1 MQEKNEDIRPE
12 AQNLNLPDRKA
23 APYISGPK
31 SEHLRR
37 RDNLR
42 TLLRYVKGVGPKKS
56 GYLDKAG
63 LNTIEDIL
71 YYLPKR
77 YEDRSSVTAIK
88 DLKPGESRVIQGE
101 ITSLNSR
108 TARSGASI
116 FQAVVIDPTGSMQAT
131 WFNQPY
137 LRDKL
142 KTGDKVILYG
152 RVEIYDKL
160 QMVQPEYEVTEG
172 SDTDSVNIG
181 RIVPVYSLV
190 EQLTQRF
197 LRSMTYKAAV
207 EYAKFTTERL
217 PTYII
222 ARQKL
227 VDIKFALRNIH
238 FPTNFEMLEK
248 AYKRI
253 VFEEFFILQLALAIR
268 KKGHAPQIAASGHS
282 MAAGELSESFKKALP
297 FELTDGQ
304 KKAVAEI
311 ERDMSGTKPMNR
323 LLEGDVGS
331 GKTVVAAHALIL
343 AVQNG
348 FQSVIMAPTEVLARQ
363 HFIGLSELLMPMGIN
378 VALLIGGMD
387 MKTKERIYSEIK
399 EGNADIVVGTHA
411 IIQGPVE
418 FGSLG
423 LAVIDE
429 QHKFGVA
436 QRAMLRRKGLNP
448 HVLIMTATPIPR
460 TLALTVYGDLDIST
474 IKELPKGR
482 KPITTYWV
490 EEDKRDQMYGFI
502 REELTEGRQAYVVCP
517 LISQGTESG
526 SKEHLS
532 ERADAVGTFEKLKNE
547 VFTEYEVGL
556 LHGKMSTKEKDK
568 VMKDF
573 KKGKIDVLVSTVVIE
588 VGIDIPNA
596 SVMLIENADRF
607 GLSQLHQLRGRIGR
621 GGHESYCILLA
632 DPRTDAA
639 ADRLKAIEETL
650 DGFEIAETDMDLRG
664 PGEIFGTKQHGL
676 PEIRFGNLA
685 KDFGIMELARKE
697 AFALIEKDPN
707 LSEERHQ
714 PLKKSLYERFK
725 GRLELV
731 RVG

>member
-1 MQEKNEDIRPE
+1 MQEKN
-12 AQNLNLPDRKA
+12 NLKTLVR
-23 APYISGPK
+23 YI
-31 SEHLRR
+31 
-37 RDNLR
+37 
-42 TLLRYVKGVGPKKS
+42 KGVGPKKS
-56 GYLDKAG
+56 ECLARVG

-88 DLKPGESRVIQGE
+88 DLKPGQSMTIQGE
-101 ITSLNSR
+101 ISALNSR
-108 TARSGASI
+108 TARSGAVI
-116 FQAVVIDPTGSMQAT
+116 FQAVVTDATGSMHAI

-137 LRDKL
+137 LRDIL
-142 KTGDKVILYG
+142 KAGDKVILYG
-152 RVEIYDKL
+152 KVEIYDRL
-160 QMVQPEYEVTEG
+160 QMVQPEYEIVEDKQITQEKIN
-172 SDTDSVNIG
+172 SLNIG
-181 RIVPVYSLV
+181 RIVPVYPLTA
-190 EQLTQRF
+190 ELTQRF
-197 LRSMTYKAAV
+197 LRSMIFKALA
-207 EYAKFTTERL
+207 EYVKFAIERL

-238 FPTNFEMLEK
+238 FPTNFQMLEK

-268 KKGHAPQIAASGHS
+268 KKGRAPDEAAFGHS
-282 MAAGELSESFKKALP
+282 MTAGELSGSFKNALL
-297 FELTDGQ
+297 FELTAGQ
-304 KKAVAEI
+304 KKAVAQI
-311 ERDMSGTKPMNR
+311 ERDMSGAKPMNR

-331 GKTVVAAHALIL
+331 GKTVVAAHALVL

-348 FQSVIMAPTEVLARQ
+348 FQGVIMAPTEVLARQ
-363 HFIGLSELLMPMGIN
+363 HFIYLSELLMPLGIN
-378 VALLIGGMD
+378 VVLLIGGMD
-387 MKTKERIYSEIK
+387 AKTRERIYSEIK
-399 EGNADIVVGTHA
+399 YGKADIAVGTHA
-411 IIQGPVE
+411 VIQEAVE
-418 FGSLG
+418 FRNLG
-423 LAVIDE
+423 LIVIDE

-436 QRAMLRRKGLNP
+436 QRAILRRKGLNP

-490 EEDKRDQMYGFI
+490 EEEKRGEMYSFI
-502 REELTEGRQAYVVCP
+502 KEELANGRQAYVVCP
-517 LISQGTESG
+517 LIESRKSHRGGGAEQG
-526 SKEHLS
+526 
-532 ERADAVGTFEKLKNE
+532 AVDIFEKLKNE
-547 VFTEYEVGL
+547 IFTGYKVGL
-556 LHGKMSTKEKDK
+556 LHGKMSSKEKDR

-573 KKGKIDVLVSTVVIE
+573 KKKNIDLLVSTVVIE

-621 GGHESYCILLA
+621 GGYESYCILLA
-632 DPRTDAA
+632 DPRTDDGAE
-639 ADRLKAIEETL
+639 RLKAIEGTL
-650 DGFEIAETDMDLRG
+650 DGFEIAEVDMDQRG
-664 PGEIFGTKQHGL
+664 PGEMFGTRQHGL

-685 KDFGIMELARKE
+685 KDFGIMELARTE
-697 AFALIEKDPN
+697 AFALIEKDPG

-714 PLKKSLYERFK
+714 LLKKSLYDRFR
-725 GRLELV
+725 GRLELI

>member
-1 MQEKNEDIRPE
+1 MQEKNLKTLVR
-12 AQNLNLPDRKA
+12 
-23 APYISGPK
+23 YI
-31 SEHLRR
+31 
-37 RDNLR
+37 
-42 TLLRYVKGVGPKKS
+42 KGVGPKKS
-56 GYLDKAG
+56 QHLARVG

-88 DLKPGESRVIQGE
+88 DLKPGGSMTIQGE
-101 ITSLNSR
+101 IITLSSR
-108 TARSGASI
+108 TSR
-116 FQAVVIDPTGSMQAT
+116 TGSSIVQAAMADGT
-131 WFNQPY
+131 GTIHAVWFNQPY
-137 LRDKL
+137 LRDML
-142 KTGDKVILYG
+142 KAGDKLVLYG
-152 RVEIYDKL
+152 KVEIYDRL
-160 QMVQPEYEVTEG
+160 QMIQPEYEILEDKEVNQ
-172 SDTDSVNIG
+172 SLNIG
-181 RIVPVYSLV
+181 RIVPVYSLTA
-190 EQLTQRF
+190 ELTQRF
-197 LRSMTYKAAV
+197 MRGMIFKAIGGYVKYAV
-207 EYAKFTTERL
+207 ERL

-222 ARQKL
+222 ARQRL

-238 FPTNFEMLEK
+238 FPTNFELLEK

-268 KKGHAPQIAASGHS
+268 KKGSAPEEEAFGHK
-282 MAAGELSESFKKALP
+282 MTLGELSASFKKALP
-297 FELTDGQ
+297 FELTEAQ
-304 KKAVAEI
+304 KRAVVEI
-311 ERDMSGTKPMNR
+311 ERDMFSSRPMNR

-331 GKTVVAAHALIL
+331 GKTVVAAHALVL
-343 AVQNG
+343 AAQNG

-363 HFIGLSELLMPMGIN
+363 HFIGLSELFMPLGIN

-387 MKTKERIYSEIK
+387 TRSRDGVYSDIK
-399 EGNADIVVGTHA
+399 EGKADVVVGTHA
-411 IIQGPVE
+411 IIQESVE
-418 FGSLG
+418 FKNLG

-436 QRAMLRRKGLNP
+436 QRAILRRKGHNP

-482 KPITTYWV
+482 KPIATYWV
-490 EEDKRDQMYGFI
+490 EEEKRDQMYGFI
-502 REELTEGRQAYVVCP
+502 MEELKDGRQAYVVCP
-517 LISQGTESG
+517 LIDTKADGKAGAVETFG
-526 SKEHLS
+526 RLKKEI
-532 ERADAVGTFEKLKNE
+532 
-547 VFTEYEVGL
+547 FTDYEVGL
-556 LHGKMSTKEKDK
+556 LHGKMSTKDKDK

-573 KKGKIDVLVSTVVIE
+573 KKGKINVLVSTVVIE

-621 GGHESYCILLA
+621 GGFESYCILLA
-632 DPRTDAA
+632 DPKTDAA
-639 ADRLKAIEETL
+639 ADRLKAIEGTL

-664 PGEIFGTKQHGL
+664 PGEIFGTRQHGL

-697 AFALIEKDPN
+697 AFTLIEKDPG
-707 LSEERHQ
+707 LSEEHHQ
-714 PLKKSLYERFK
+714 LLKKSLYERFK
-725 GRLELV
+725 GRLELI

>member
-1 MQEKNEDIRPE
+1 MQEKN
-12 AQNLNLPDRKA
+12 NLKTQVR
-23 APYISGPK
+23 YI
-31 SEHLRR
+31 
-37 RDNLR
+37 
-42 TLLRYVKGVGPKKS
+42 KGVGPRKS
-56 GYLDKAG
+56 EYLAKVG

-88 DLKPGESRVIQGE
+88 DLKPGETRTIQGE
-101 ITSLNSR
+101 ITAVSSR
-108 TARSGASI
+108 TSRSGASI
-116 FQAVVIDPTGSMQAT
+116 FQAVVADSTGSIHAI

-137 LRDKL
+137 LKDTL
-142 KTGDKVILYG
+142 KALDKVILYG
-152 RVEIYDKL
+152 KVEIYEKL
-160 QMVQPEYEVTEG
+160 QMVQPEYEVMEG
-172 SDTDSVNIG
+172 PETDSVNIG
-181 RIVPVYSLV
+181 RIVPVYSLAA
-190 EQLTQRF
+190 QLTQKI
-197 LRSMTYKAAV
+197 LRNLTFKAIA
-207 EYAKFTTERL
+207 EYVKFATERL

-253 VFEEFFILQLALAIR
+253 VFGEFFVLQLALAIR
-268 KKGHAPQIAASGHS
+268 KKGRAPEEAAFGHS
-282 MAAGELSESFKKALP
+282 MTAGELSGSFKKALP
-297 FELTDGQ
+297 FELTGAQ

-311 ERDMSGTKPMNR
+311 ERDMSGGKPMNR

-331 GKTVVAAHALIL
+331 GKTVVAAHALVL
-343 AVQNG
+343 AAQNG

-363 HFIGLSELLMPMGIN
+363 HFIYLSELLMPLGIN
-378 VALLIGGMD
+378 VVLLIGGMD
-387 MKTKERIYSEIK
+387 ARMRERVYSEIK
-399 EGNADIVVGTHA
+399 DEKADIVVGTHA

-418 FGSLG
+418 FKNLG

-436 QRAMLRRKGLNP
+436 QRAILGRKGLNP
-448 HVLIMTATPIPR
+448 HILIMTATPIPR

-482 KPITTYWV
+482 FPIVTYWV
-490 EEDKRDQMYGFI
+490 EEDKRDQMYDFI

-517 LISQGTESG
+517 FISRESG
-526 SKEHLS
+526 
-532 ERADAVGTFEKLKNE
+532 VGGGESTKSAIETFERLRDE
-547 VFTEYEVGL
+547 VFTDYEVGL
-556 LHGKMSTKEKDK
+556 LHGKMSFKEKDK

-573 KKGKIDVLVSTVVIE
+573 KKAKIKVLVSTVVIE

-621 GGHESYCILLA
+621 GGYESYCILLA
-632 DPRTDAA
+632 DPKTDAA
-639 ADRLKAIEETL
+639 AERLKAIEGTL
-650 DGFEIAETDMDLRG
+650 DGFEIAEADMELRG
-664 PGEIFGTKQHGL
+664 PGEMFGTRQHGL

-685 KDFGIMELARKE
+685 KDFGIMEQARKE
-697 AFALIEKDPN
+697 AFALIEKDPG
-707 LSEERHQ
+707 LLEERHQ
-714 PLKKSLYERFK
+714 LLKKSLYERFR
-725 GRLELV
+725 GRMELV

>member
-1 MQEKNEDIRPE
+1 
-12 AQNLNLPDRKA
+12 
-23 APYISGPK
+23 YIKGVGPRK
-31 SEHLRR
+31 SEHLAK
-37 RDNLR
+37 
-42 TLLRYVKGVGPKKS
+42 V
-56 GYLDKAG
+56 G

-77 YEDRSSVTAIK
+77 YEDRSRVTAIK
-88 DLKPGESRVIQGE
+88 DLRPGEARTVQGE
-101 ITSLNSR
+101 IITLSSR
-108 TARSGASI
+108 TSRSGAPI
-116 FQAVVIDPTGSMQAT
+116 FQAVVTDLTGSIHAV

-137 LRDKL
+137 LRDTL
-142 KTGDKVILYG
+142 KVGDKVILYG
-152 RVEIYDKL
+152 KVEIYDRL
-160 QMVQPEYEVTEG
+160 QMIQPEYEVLEEEIAL
-172 SDTDSVNIG
+172 SAPPHNDKVNSLNIG
-181 RIVPVYSLV
+181 RIVPVYSLTA
-190 EQLTQRF
+190 QLTQRF
-197 LRSMTYKAAV
+197 LRSMIFKTIA
-207 EYAKFTTERL
+207 EYVKFATERL

-222 ARQKL
+222 ARQRL

-268 KKGHAPQIAASGHS
+268 KKGHGPEEAAFGHS
-282 MAAGELSESFKKALP
+282 MMAGELSESFKKALP
-297 FELTDGQ
+297 FELTAAQ
-304 KKAVAEI
+304 KKALVEI
-311 ERDMSGTKPMNR
+311 EHDMSGTKPMNR

-331 GKTVVAAHALIL
+331 GKTVVAAHALVL

-363 HFIGLSELLMPMGIN
+363 HFIGLSELLMPLGIN
-378 VALLIGGMD
+378 VVLLIGGMD
-387 MKTKERIYSEIK
+387 AKTRDKVYSEIK
-399 EGNADIVVGTHA
+399 DKKADVVVGTHA
-411 IIQGPVE
+411 IIQGSVE
-418 FGSLG
+418 FKNLG

-436 QRAMLRRKGLNP
+436 QRAMMRQKGLNP

-482 KPITTYWV
+482 KPIATYWV
-490 EEDKRDQMYGFI
+490 EENKRDEMYGFI
-502 REELTEGRQAYVVCP
+502 REELTAGRQAYVVCP
-517 LISQGTESG
+517 LISRELGVGSRESG
-526 SKEHLS
+526 RSS
-532 ERADAVGTFEKLKNE
+532 AVDTFERLRDK
-547 VFTEYEVGL
+547 VFTDYEVGL

-573 KKGKIDVLVSTVVIE
+573 KKGKINVLVSTVVIE

-596 SVMLIENADRF
+596 SVMMIENADRF

-621 GGHESYCILLA
+621 GGYESYCILLA
-632 DPRTDAA
+632 DPRTNAA
-639 ADRLKAIEETL
+639 AERLKAIEGTL
-650 DGFEIAETDMDLRG
+650 DGFEIAEADMELRG
-664 PGEIFGTKQHGL
+664 PGEIFGTMQHGL

-707 LSEERHQ
+707 LMEEHHQ
-714 PLKKSLYERFK
+714 LLKKSLYDRFK
-725 GRLELV
+725 GKMELV
-731 RVG
+731 KVG

>member
-1 MQEKNEDIRPE
+1 MKNDGLKTLVR
-12 AQNLNLPDRKA
+12 
-23 APYISGPK
+23 YI
-31 SEHLRR
+31 
-37 RDNLR
+37 
-42 TLLRYVKGVGPKKS
+42 KGVGPKRS
-56 GYLDKAG
+56 EYLAKIG

-88 DLKPGESRVIQGE
+88 DLKPGDASTVQGE
-101 ITSLNSR
+101 ILSLSSR
-108 TARSGASI
+108 TGRSGASI
-116 FQAVVIDPTGSMQAT
+116 FKAVVVDPTGSMHAT

-142 KTGDKVILYG
+142 KAGDKVVLYG
-152 RVEIYDKL
+152 KVEIYDRL
-160 QMVQPEYEVTEG
+160 QMVQPEYEILEEKEIAVENL
-172 SDTDSVNIG
+172 NIG
-181 RIVPVYSLV
+181 RIVPVYSLTA
-190 EQLTQRF
+190 ELTQRS
-197 LRSMTYKAAV
+197 LRSLTFKAIS
-207 EYAKFTTERL
+207 EYVKFAAERL

-222 ARQKL
+222 ARQRL

-238 FPTNFEMLEK
+238 FPKTFEMLEK

-268 KKGHAPQIAASGHS
+268 KKGRGPEEQAFGHS
-282 MAAGELSESFKKALP
+282 MKAGELSGALRRALQ
-297 FELTDGQ
+297 FELTEAQ
-304 KKAVAEI
+304 KKAVSEI

-331 GKTVVAAHALIL
+331 GKTVVAAHALAL

-348 FQSVIMAPTEVLARQ
+348 FQGVIMAPTEVLARQ
-363 HFIGLSELLMPMGIN
+363 HFISLSELLMPLGIN
-378 VALLIGGMD
+378 VVLLIGGMD
-387 MKTKERIYSEIK
+387 AKARERVYSEIRDAK
-399 EGNADIVVGTHA
+399 ADVIVGTHA
-411 IIQGPVE
+411 IIQGSVE
-418 FGSLG
+418 FRNLG

-436 QRAMLRRKGLNP
+436 QRAILRRKGANP

-474 IKELPKGR
+474 MKELPKGR

-490 EEDKRDQMYGFI
+490 EEEKRDQMYGFI
-502 REELTEGRQAYVVCP
+502 REELMNGRQAYIVCP
-517 LISQGTESG
+517 LIED
-526 SKEHLS
+526 KIRNPKFEI
-532 ERADAVGTFEKLKNE
+532 RNVKNTFEELKNKI
-547 VFTEYEVGL
+547 FTEYEVGL
-556 LHGKMSTKEKDK
+556 LHGKMSTREKDK

-573 KKGKIDVLVSTVVIE
+573 KKGKIDLLVSTVVIE

-621 GGHESYCILLA
+621 GSHESYCILLA
-632 DPRTDAA
+632 DPKTDAG
-639 ADRLKAIEETL
+639 ADRLKAIEGTL
-650 DGFEIAETDMDLRG
+650 DGFEIAEADMDLRG
-664 PGEIFGTKQHGL
+664 PGEIFGTRQHGL

-697 AFALIEKDPN
+697 AFALIEKDPG
-707 LSEERHQ
+707 LSEEHHQ
-714 PLKKSLYERFK
+714 LLKKSLYERFRGK
-725 GRLELV
+725 MELI

>member
-1 MQEKNEDIRPE
+1 MQEKNGLKTLVR
-12 AQNLNLPDRKA
+12 
-23 APYISGPK
+23 YI
-31 SEHLRR
+31 
-37 RDNLR
+37 
-42 TLLRYVKGVGPKKS
+42 KGVGPKKS
-56 GYLDKAG
+56 EYLARAG
-63 LNTIEDIL
+63 INTAEDIL

-88 DLKPGESRVIQGE
+88 DLKPGEAKTIQGE
-101 ITSLNSR
+101 IVSLSSR
-108 TARSGASI
+108 TGRSGASI
-116 FQAVVIDPTGSMQAT
+116 FQAVVADLTGAIHAV

-137 LRDKL
+137 LREMLKAGDKL
-142 KTGDKVILYG
+142 ILYG
-152 RVEIYDKL
+152 KVEIYDRL
-160 QMVQPEYEVTEG
+160 QMVQPEYEIMEG
-172 SDTDSVNIG
+172 LETDSVNIG
-181 RIVPVYSLV
+181 RIVPVYSLTHD
-190 EQLTQRF
+190 LTQRF
-197 LRSMTYKAAV
+197 LRSLAFKAMTECVRFAA
-207 EYAKFTTERL
+207 ERL

-268 KKGHAPQIAASGHS
+268 KKGRAPEEAAFGHS
-282 MAAGELSESFKKALP
+282 MTAGELSGSFKKALP

-304 KKAVAEI
+304 KKAIAEI
-311 ERDMSGTKPMNR
+311 ERDMSGAKPMNR

-331 GKTVVAAHALIL
+331 GKTMVAAHALVL
-343 AVQNG
+343 TVQNG

-363 HFIGLSELLMPMGIN
+363 HFIGLSELLMPLGIN
-378 VALLIGGMD
+378 VVLLIGGMD
-387 MKTKERIYSEIK
+387 AKTRERVYSEIK
-399 EGNADIVVGTHA
+399 DGKADIVVGTHA
-411 IIQGPVE
+411 VIQEAVE
-418 FGSLG
+418 FKNLG
-423 LAVIDE
+423 LVVIDE

-436 QRAMLRRKGLNP
+436 QRALLRRKGLNP

-490 EEDKRDQMYGFI
+490 EEEKRLRMYDFI
-502 REELTEGRQAYVVCP
+502 KEELTDGRQAYVVCP
-517 LISQGTESG
+517 LIDTKAAG
-526 SKEHLS
+526 S
-532 ERADAVGTFEKLKNE
+532 AGAVATFEKLKNE

-573 KKGKIDVLVSTVVIE
+573 KKGKIRVLVSTVVIE

-596 SVMLIENADRF
+596 SVMMIENADRF
-607 GLSQLHQLRGRIGR
+607 GLSQLHQLRGRVGR

-632 DPRTDAA
+632 DPRTDAGA
-639 ADRLKAIEETL
+639 ERLKAIEGTL

-664 PGEIFGTKQHGL
+664 PGEMFGTRQHGL

-685 KDFGIMELARKE
+685 KDLGIMELARIE
-697 AFALIEKDPN
+697 AFALIEKDPK
-707 LSEERHQ
+707 LLEEHHQ
-714 PLKKSLYERFK
+714 LLKKSLYERFR

>member
-1 MQEKNEDIRPE
+1 MQEKNDLKTLVR
-12 AQNLNLPDRKA
+12 
-23 APYISGPK
+23 YI
-31 SEHLRR
+31 
-37 RDNLR
+37 
-42 TLLRYVKGVGPKKS
+42 KGVGPKKS
-56 GYLDKAG
+56 EYLAKVG

-88 DLKPGESRVIQGE
+88 DLRSGESRTIQGE
-101 ITSLNSR
+101 IASLSSR
-108 TARSGASI
+108 TGRSGASI
-116 FQAVVIDPTGSMQAT
+116 FQAVVSDPTGSIHAV

-137 LRDKL
+137 LRDML
-142 KTGDKVILYG
+142 KAGDKVVLYG
-152 RVEIYDKL
+152 KVERYDRL
-160 QMVQPEYEVTEG
+160 QMVQPEYELMEG
-172 SDTDSVNIG
+172 LETDSVNIG
-181 RIVPVYSLV
+181 RIVPVYSLTA
-190 EQLTQRF
+190 ELTQRF
-197 LRSMTYKAAV
+197 LRSIVFKTICEYVKFAA
-207 EYAKFTTERL
+207 ERL

-253 VFEEFFILQLALAIR
+253 VFEEFFILQLALAVRR
-268 KKGHAPQIAASGHS
+268 KGRGTESFDKSSGFRPELSRGTEEAAFGHS
-282 MAAGELSESFKKALP
+282 MTAGELSGSFKKALP
-297 FELTDGQ
+297 FELTEGQ

-311 ERDMSGTKPMNR
+311 ERDMSGARPMNR

-331 GKTVVAAHALIL
+331 GKTVVAAHALVL
-343 AVQNG
+343 AAQNG

-363 HFIGLSELLMPMGIN
+363 HFIYLSELLMPLGIN
-378 VALLIGGMD
+378 VVLLIGGMD
-387 MKTKERIYSEIK
+387 ARMRERIYSEIK
-399 EGNADIVVGTHA
+399 DEKADIVVGTHA
-411 IIQGPVE
+411 IIEAAVK
-418 FGSLG
+418 FKNLG

-436 QRAMLRRKGLNP
+436 QRAILRRKGLNP

-482 KPITTYWV
+482 FPIVTYWV

-502 REELTEGRQAYVVCP
+502 KEELEIGRQAYVVCP
-517 LISQGTESG
+517 LIDSTAYSVKHKAQN
-526 SKEHLS
+526 
-532 ERADAVGTFEKLKNE
+532 AVEVYEKLKNE
-547 VFTEYEVGL
+547 VFTNYEVGL
-556 LHGKMSTKEKDK
+556 LHGRMSSKEKDK
-568 VMKDF
+568 AMRDF
-573 KKGKIDVLVSTVVIE
+573 KKGKIEVLVSTVVIE

-621 GGHESYCILLA
+621 GGCKSYCILLA
-632 DPRTDAA
+632 DPGTDAA
-639 ADRLKAIEETL
+639 AERLKAIEETL
-650 DGFEIAETDMDLRG
+650 DGFEIAEADMDLRG
-664 PGEIFGTKQHGL
+664 PGEMFGTKQHGL

-685 KDFGIMELARKE
+685 KDFGIMELARIE
-697 AFALIEKDPN
+697 AFALIEKDPG
-707 LSEERHQ
+707 LSEEHHQ
-714 PLKKSLYERFK
+714 LLKKSLYERFR
-725 GRLELV
+725 GRLELI

>member
-1 MQEKNEDIRPE
+1 MQEKN
-12 AQNLNLPDRKA
+12 NLKTLVR
-23 APYISGPK
+23 YI
-31 SEHLRR
+31 
-37 RDNLR
+37 
-42 TLLRYVKGVGPKKS
+42 KGVGPKKS
-56 GYLDKAG
+56 EYLAKIG
-63 LNTIEDIL
+63 LDTIEDIL

-88 DLKPGESRVIQGE
+88 DLKPGETGTIQGE
-101 ITSLNSR
+101 IASLSSR
-108 TARSGASI
+108 AARSGAPI
-116 FQAVVIDPTGSMQAT
+116 FQAVVADPTGYIRAV

-137 LRDKL
+137 LRDMF

-152 RVEIYDKL
+152 KVEIYDKL
-160 QMVQPEYEVTEG
+160 QMVQPEYEIIEDDEISSGKMGQSPPFCFAKRSAGIVPIF
-172 SDTDSVNIG
+172 SRNNSLNIG
-181 RIVPVYSLV
+181 RIVPVYALAA
-190 EQLTQRF
+190 ELTQRF
-197 LRSMTYKAAV
+197 LRSLTFKAIAEYVKFAV
-207 EYAKFTTERL
+207 ERL

-238 FPTNFEMLEK
+238 FPLNFEILEK

-268 KKGHAPQIAASGHS
+268 KKGHGPEKAAFGHS
-282 MAAGELSESFKKALP
+282 MTAGELSASFKKALP
-297 FELTDGQ
+297 FELTEAQ
-304 KKAVAEI
+304 KKAAAEI
-311 ERDMSGTKPMNR
+311 ERDMSKPKPMNR

-331 GKTVVAAHALIL
+331 GKTVVAAHALVL

-348 FQSVIMAPTEVLARQ
+348 FQGVVMAPTEVLARQ
-363 HFIGLSELLMPMGIN
+363 HFIYLSELLMPLGIN
-378 VALLIGGMD
+378 VVLLIGGMD
-387 MKTKERIYSEIK
+387 AKTRERVYSEIK
-399 EGNADIVVGTHA
+399 DGRADIVVGTHA
-411 IIQGPVE
+411 IIQAAVE
-418 FGSLG
+418 FKNLG

-436 QRAMLRRKGLNP
+436 QRAVLRRKGLNP

-482 KPITTYWV
+482 KPIITYWV
-490 EEDKRDQMYGFI
+490 EEDKRLEMYGFI
-502 REELTEGRQAYVVCP
+502 REELERGRQAYVVCS
-517 LISQGTESG
+517 LISRESG
-526 SKEHLS
+526 
-532 ERADAVGTFEKLKNE
+532 VGNRESAIETFEKLKNE
-547 VFTEYEVGL
+547 VFTGYEVGL

-573 KKGKIDVLVSTVVIE
+573 KKGKIDLLVSTVVIE

-621 GGHESYCILLA
+621 GGYESYCILLA

-639 ADRLKAIEETL
+639 AERLKAIEETL

-664 PGEIFGTKQHGL
+664 PGEIFGTMQHGL
-676 PEIRFGNLA
+676 PEIKFGNLA
-685 KDFGIMELARKE
+685 KDFGIMETARKE
-697 AFALIEKDPN
+697 AFALIEKDPD
-707 LSEERHQ
+707 LLEERHQ
-714 PLKKSLYERFK
+714 LLKKSLYERFR
-725 GRLELV
+725 GRLELI

>member
-1 MQEKNEDIRPE
+1 MQEKNNLKTLIR
-12 AQNLNLPDRKA
+12 
-23 APYISGPK
+23 YI
-31 SEHLRR
+31 
-37 RDNLR
+37 
-42 TLLRYVKGVGPKKS
+42 KGVGPKKS
-56 GYLDKAG
+56 EYFARIG

-77 YEDRSSVTAIK
+77 YEDRSSVTVIK
-88 DLKPGESRVIQGE
+88 DLKPGGSVTIQGE
-101 ITSLNSR
+101 IATLNSR
-108 TARSGASI
+108 TSRSGASI
-116 FQAVVIDPTGSMQAT
+116 FQAVVTDLTGSICAV

-137 LRDKL
+137 LKDTL
-142 KTGDKVILYG
+142 KAGDKVILYG
-152 RVEIYDKL
+152 KVEIYDRL
-160 QMVQPEYEVTEG
+160 QMVQPEYEVMEG
-172 SDTDSVNIG
+172 AETDSANIG
-181 RIVPVYSLV
+181 RIVPVYSLTA
-190 EQLTQRF
+190 ELTQRF
-197 LRSMTYKAAV
+197 LRSLIFKAVA
-207 EYAKFTTERL
+207 EYVKLTIERL

-227 VDIKFALRNIH
+227 VDIKFALHNIH
-238 FPTNFEMLEK
+238 FPRNFEMLEK

-268 KKGHAPQIAASGHS
+268 KKGSAPEEAAFGHS
-282 MAAGELSESFKKALP
+282 MRAGELSGAFKKALP
-297 FELTDGQ
+297 FELTEAQ
-304 KKAVAEI
+304 KRVVAEI

-331 GKTVVAAHALIL
+331 GKTIVAAQALVL
-343 AVQNG
+343 SAQNG

-363 HFIGLSELLMPMGIN
+363 HFISLSELLMPLGIN
-378 VALLIGGMD
+378 VVLLIGGMD
-387 MKTKERIYSEIK
+387 AKARQRVCSEIK
-399 EGNADIVVGTHA
+399 DQKADIVVGTHA
-411 IIQGPVE
+411 IIQEDVE
-418 FGSLG
+418 FKNLG

-436 QRAMLRRKGLNP
+436 QRAILRRKGRNP

-502 REELTEGRQAYVVCP
+502 REELMDGRQAYVVCP
-517 LISQGTESG
+517 LIDA
-526 SKEHLS
+526 K
-532 ERADAVGTFEKLKNE
+532 AVGKVGAVETFERLKNE
-547 VFTEYEVGL
+547 VFTDYEVGL
-556 LHGKMSTKEKDK
+556 LHGKMSTKEKDR

-573 KKGKIDVLVSTVVIE
+573 KKGKIDVLVATVVIE

-596 SVMLIENADRF
+596 SVMMIENADRF

-621 GGHESYCILLA
+621 GAYESYCILLA
-632 DPRTDAA
+632 DPKTDTAVE
-639 ADRLKAIEETL
+639 RLKAIEGTL
-650 DGFEIAETDMDLRG
+650 DGFEIAEVDMDLRG
-664 PGEIFGTKQHGL
+664 PGEMFGTRQHGL

-697 AFALIEKDPN
+697 AFALIEKDPS
-707 LSEERHQ
+707 LLEEHHQ
-714 PLKKSLYERFK
+714 LLKKSLYERFR
-725 GRLELV
+725 GRLELI